1 LNNLVRF
8 HSKVESILRN
18 LDFISSKM
26 VIKVSKS
33 ILNIIIS
40 EINSINEIFSDRRPS
55 FIQSEPSIRPRLRF
69 NSMNILVL
77 KDRNSIPKIFKEMK
91 LEITPA
97 KSLASIPK
105 EAKVILR
112 NLKRKG
118 TIRYFDKP
126 QKSKKYFVNSK
137 KSQGFRKFSLNSDIQ
152 KSQKLNQKRQKPTN
166 ELSGFIENKGN
177 IFGSVSKIAKS
188 STNKNLNDMELDN
201 AILNFSRKGSTVL
214 MKSNQKT
221 MRKYSEITERTPHFG
236 YSYSDKKKQK
246 KKRKQRKRKKKKN
259 QIKTKVKENKEEIK
273 ESSEEDEE
281 YYQEHLLKMC
291 RK

>member
-1 LNNLVRF
+1 M
-8 HSKVESILRN
+8 I
-18 LDFISSKM
+18 
-26 VIKVSKS
+26 IKVSKS

-55 FIQSEPSIRPRLRF
+55 FIMSEPAIKPRLRF

-97 KSLASIPK
+97 KSLANVPK

-126 QKSKKYFVNSK
+126 EKSKKYFVNSK
-137 KSQGFRKFSLNSDIQ
+137 KTQGFRKFSLNSDMY
-152 KSQKLNQKRQKPTN
+152 KNQKLNKQRQKPAN
-166 ELSGFIENKGN
+166 EISGFIENKGN
-177 IFGSVSKIAKS
+177 IFGSVSKFAKN

-259 QIKTKVKENKEEIK
+259 QIKTKVKEKKEEIK
-273 ESSEEDEE
+273 ESSKEDEE